1 MSFRLP
7 FIQMFE
13 CEPCSKHA
21 ASWKATA
28 RHLPGCSVPDCH
40 AAATTGHFLGM
51 ARVASS
57 QSSVDPIF
65 FPTTSSERLGP
76 PWWEGNQGS
85 DPESPSFLT
94 GMGSRLWLYFQ
105 VDNGYHSYFLS
116 LNIETTA
123 TMPIPSASPEVIFF
137 FFFWPP
143 FSVLM
148 QSVFLSSAWGGREE
162 KKQSLFGL
170 ANKQN
175 SGRMR
180 DNVLTTTLTL
190 LVFGQ
195 WVCWRYRRKAK

>member
-137 FFFWPP
+137 FFLAP
-143 FSVLM
+143 L
-148 QSVFLSSAWGGREE
+148 LSTYAIRISFVCLGR
-162 KKQSLFGL
+162 
-170 ANKQN
+170 
-175 SGRMR
+175 SGRK
-180 DNVLTTTLTL
+180 
-190 LVFGQ
+190 
-195 WVCWRYRRKAK
+195 KAISFRAC